1 MFPENEI
8 TNRVPRVVAL
18 GSDFVSVPESVY
30 CLPFAFV
37 FPKFV
42 PWKEEMDWIFTALK
56 EGGFDQIIF
65 EQLELSSI
73 FTPNDQFFH
82 SFMYQIQSKAEGRQ
96 D

>member
-56 EGGFDQIIF
+56 EGGFDQVIF
-65 EQLELSSI
+65 ERLKLFSI
-73 FTPNDQFFH
+73 FTLNRSVFPLLFYVPDTVQ
-82 SFMYQIQSKAEGRQ
+82 G
-96 D
+96 

>member
-56 EGGFDQIIF
+56 EGGFDQVIF
-65 EQLELSSI
+65 ERLKLFSI
-73 FTPNDQFFH
+73 FTLNRSVFPHLFYIPDTVQ
-82 SFMYQIQSKAEGRQ
+82 G
-96 D
+96 